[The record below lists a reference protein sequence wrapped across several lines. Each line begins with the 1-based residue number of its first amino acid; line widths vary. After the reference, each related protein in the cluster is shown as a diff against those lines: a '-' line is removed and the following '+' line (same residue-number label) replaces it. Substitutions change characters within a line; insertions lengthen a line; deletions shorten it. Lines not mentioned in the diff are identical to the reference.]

1 MVRSLPRKLPTLVTE
16 KILLN
21 GYNLP
26 ANTPQKEAQPGWHEC
41 IVRTSPNGVLWL
53 LFQIEDRSQEF
64 GLHFKQVWRQY
75 EQLGTLDFE
84 AGGEDGFTTEAELE
98 HYLRSYAHP

>member
-16 KILLN
+16 KILLH

-26 ANTPQKEAQPGWHEC
+26 ASTPQQEVSPGWHDC
-41 IVRTSPNGVLWL
+41 IVQESQNGVLWL
-53 LFQIEDRSQEF
+53 LFPIESRSQEF

-75 EQLGTLDFE
+75 DELGTLDFE
-84 AGGEDGFTTEAELE
+84 AGGEDGFIEETELE
-98 HYLRSYAHP
+98 QHLRSYIHP